1 MYCTHTD
8 GVELGLPSN
17 NTSKKKIQIK
27 ISNEASELDNNDKK
41 IQISIHYNNTKFVH
55 KFIKFSYY

>member
-1 MYCTHTD
+1 MYCTHID

-27 ISNEASELDNNDKK
+27 ISNELDNNDKK

>member
-1 MYCTHTD
+1 MD

-27 ISNEASELDNNDKK
+27 ISNELDNNDKK